1 VNAALDVPSRTLRLE
16 MKATDPG
23 TGWWLEDPM
32 VGLLYPEDGT
42 TRGPGSISYL
52 VRPKPGLP
60 TGTRIENRARIVFD
74 YNDPIDTPLVFNTID
89 ADNPFSR
96 VHTLPA
102 VSESPFTVEWSG
114 QDNAGGSGVTSYDV
128 YFSADGLNYHLW
140 LSRATNTSAL
150 FPGLPGTT
158 YSFYAIAR
166 DGAGNVE
173 TKSAGAEATTT
184 AVGPSIMLA
193 GEGGCVPLRLLSAEA
208 ITSLTFRLE
217 YPADRL
223 TNIVIVPTAS
233 QVASVTVTPVA
244 PGEVAVSV
252 QALTGQSF
260 QGPLQLADVCFGTVP
275 DQPSGYAPIDWADA
289 AGVRPNGTPLAGLI
303 LSLDRPLVI
312 GAQPLLEASL
322 SPVGE
327 RALLLYGPPSTNY
340 VLEVTDQLG
349 STPNWQPVWQ
359 GSLTN
364 FSQAFSGLAA
374 TNTSLFYRARR

>member
-1 VNAALDVPSRTLRLE
+1 
-16 MKATDPG
+16 
-23 TGWWLEDPM
+23 
-32 VGLLYPEDGT
+32 
-42 TRGPGSISYL
+42 
-52 VRPKPGLP
+52 
-60 TGTRIENRARIVFD
+60 
-74 YNDPIDTPLVFNTID
+74 
-89 ADNPFSR
+89 
-96 VHTLPA
+96 
-102 VSESPFTVEWSG
+102 
-114 QDNAGGSGVTSYDV
+114 
-128 YFSADGLNYHLW
+128 
-140 LSRATNTSAL
+140 
-150 FPGLPGTT
+150 
-158 YSFYAIAR
+158 
-166 DGAGNVE
+166 
-173 TKSAGAEATTT
+173 
-184 AVGPSIMLA
+184 MLA

-327 RALLLYGPPSTNY
+327 RALVLYGPPSTNY